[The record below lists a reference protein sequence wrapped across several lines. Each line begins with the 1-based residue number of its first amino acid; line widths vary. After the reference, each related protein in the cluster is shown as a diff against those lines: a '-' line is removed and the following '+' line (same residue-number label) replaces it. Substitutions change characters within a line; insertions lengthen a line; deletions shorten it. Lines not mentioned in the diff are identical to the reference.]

1 MGSRTLFKFM
11 KKFEAALGEPCQSAL
26 VEMPK
31 EEQLISLQD
40 QKTPEN
46 VETNIQK
53 LNNILRKHLTVKLD
67 ATQVPVAI
75 YYGEIIEY

>member
-1 MGSRTLFKFM
+1 M